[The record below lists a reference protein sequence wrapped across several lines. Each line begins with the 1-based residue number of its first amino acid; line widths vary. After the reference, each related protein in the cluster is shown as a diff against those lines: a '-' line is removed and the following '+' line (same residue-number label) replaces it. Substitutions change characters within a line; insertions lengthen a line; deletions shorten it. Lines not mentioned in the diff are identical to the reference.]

1 MDNDIALR
9 INKER
14 LWDSIHR
21 MAVIGATA
29 KGGCRRLALTDE
41 DVDARKLF
49 LTWAADAGC
58 SIRIDSMGNIFARRA
73 GLGENSL
80 APVATGSHLDTQP
93 SGGKFDG
100 PLGVICGIEVLRTLD
115 DLGINTEKPLEVI
128 VWTNEEG
135 SRFAPA
141 MVGSGVFSGIYDLEY
156 GLSRSDRSGV
166 TIGEELNRLGYSGSE
181 LPGNHPLDSFFEVH
195 IEQGPILEANGK
207 TIGIVT
213 GAQAQRWYEVTIN
226 GQEAHAGTTP
236 MERRKDALVGAA
248 QIISYLEKLAS
259 SFTDSRATVG
269 LIEVSPNSRNTI
281 PGHVFFTIDIRHP
294 DDIVIAEMASQ
305 INETISTIS
314 TDLKLST
321 QVSEIWQA
329 PSLKF
334 DGTATNTVRSA
345 VKNLE
350 LSSMEIVSGAGH
362 DACQVAHV
370 VPTAMIFIPCADGI
384 SHNEIES
391 ASISDVEAGCN
402 VLLNTILAHAG
413 RIDGIGSRQD

>member
-1 MDNDIALR
+1 
-9 INKER
+9 
-14 LWDSIHR
+14 
-21 MAVIGATA
+21 
-29 KGGCRRLALTDE
+29 
-41 DVDARKLF
+41 
-49 LTWAADAGC
+49 
-58 SIRIDSMGNIFARRA
+58 
-73 GLGENSL
+73 
-80 APVATGSHLDTQP
+80 
-93 SGGKFDG
+93 
-100 PLGVICGIEVLRTLD
+100 
-115 DLGINTEKPLEVI
+115 
-128 VWTNEEG
+128 
-135 SRFAPA
+135 

-236 MERRKDALVGAA
+236 MDRRKDALVGAA

-314 TDLKLST
+314 ADLKLST

>member
-9 INKER
+9 INKDR

-141 MVGSGVFSGIYDLEY
+141 MVGSGVFSGTYDLEY

-236 MERRKDALVGAA
+236 MERRQDALVGAA

-259 SFTDSRATVG
+259 SFADSRATVG

-314 TDLKLST
+314 TDLKLNT

-334 DGTATNTVRSA
+334 DGTATNTVKSA

-370 VPTAMIFIPCADGI
+370 APTAMIFIPCADGI

-413 RIDGIGSRQD
+413 RIDGIGARQD